1 MCLNTKRKDELVIM
15 YKSLDDS
22 AIDLQRLEKCLAEI
36 AQKITESNKHNLT
49 DINIIC
55 EEVFGQILN
64 RLFEINL
71 IAISLEINGNFPAVD
86 LIDYDNKIAYQVTTQ
101 GTKEKINHTIE
112 VFNRHTEIFDKVD
125 ELNIL
130 FLKKVDDKLYENEDV
145 DLHNGKKFSYENN
158 ILDF

>member
-1 MCLNTKRKDELVIM
+1 M

-22 AIDLQRLEKCLAEI
+22 AIDLQRLEKCLTEI

-71 IAISLEINGNFPAVD
+71 IAISLEINRNFPAVD

-145 DLHNGKKFSYENN
+145 DLHNGKNFLMKIIY
-158 ILDF
+158 